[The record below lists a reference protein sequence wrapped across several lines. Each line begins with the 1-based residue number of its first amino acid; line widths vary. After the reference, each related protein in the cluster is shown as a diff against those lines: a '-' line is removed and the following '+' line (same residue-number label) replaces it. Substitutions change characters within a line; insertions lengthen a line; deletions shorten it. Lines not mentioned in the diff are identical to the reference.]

1 LIIFLALYKAGIKVK
16 VSHDNVKTEIKNRFR
31 SQLRSMTLSPIKK
44 TIEITIVNITM
55 KMEMYNLSFK
65 EVFLG

>member
-1 LIIFLALYKAGIKVK
+1 
-16 VSHDNVKTEIKNRFR
+16 
-31 SQLRSMTLSPIKK
+31 MTLSPIKK

-65 EVFLG
+65 EVFWDDLVLKNITANVKATKKYVKISIKYPMRSN